1 MEPNNNNERERRSNA
16 EQAGLS
22 DTISLSNMRPDSQHP
37 FQSTPAMDP
46 MMGVGAYGPLSGL
59 DDVSTVMGSLPLGR
73 LDSDPNIFNQ
83 LSLLLENLPH
93 SNAFNLQRG
102 YVPTSEIQPQVI
114 VPTPSSPIRNQPAI
128 PDDLESVGS
137 SNEAVELNERS
148 IEEQLIN
155 PQTYDVISQQD
166 AGRSDYQHVD
176 PQPFDVRPRQDVRRI
191 EAQQIPPQSFDVRTQ
206 QDERRNRPNKSQPRN
221 ARPHNA
227 GSMSKMNTQQPDA
240 RPRYPNVFEAFGGKM
255 KYQEELNKIHPSRQR
270 EGEQPEQTHTYRNPK
285 HTQQKEGR
293 SLETE
298 VPRYNQVSNSNTQQR
313 HNQTD
318 ERFSGTR
325 IPIPTRQ
332 CEERSKP
339 TTVPHH
345 NLQSREGQSFA
356 RKNPTYPEGESF
368 ARRTAR
374 SNLEGPSFERRTP
387 RSIQHQYEERS
398 YPQPYPTRTQQNEGW
413 SMETEIPHYNQNYQD
428 DRFSQQPRQPNTQ
441 SYEGRSMKTYVPHQE
456 TDPHTNTYQTDQRIE
471 DIHRLLTE
479 RLREMEYK
487 YQSLEQTVLN
497 MQIQNSRSGDSDER
511 AKRNERPR
519 QEDQGSERR
528 YTRNRQGAP
537 GRGNNRERRTADIRP
552 PRRRLSDNEDYDHN
566 GLEDDIERQN
576 ARQNQRYEN
585 NNERRRNVH
594 ERRQR
599 RQTSDNEESDYDQD
613 RYNRYVPARDDTPPA
628 TDDVNRRGGY
638 QRNGSNVVMPKLPVY
653 DGVSSTWDSFKNM
666 FEMRANALGWNEQYR
681 FQNMC
686 LCLTGKAVDYYVKI
700 RDQGKCRT
708 YRDFQRQMDLRFNRR
723 EDPATIRLQF
733 SHLKQ
738 GVDEPLED
746 WSERVMTKANEAF
759 HGIDPA
765 FIEQEMIMRF
775 CSGSTDKEAAQ
786 FVMNC
791 SPTSLEDAMKRFKR
805 YKENSLTIYGG
816 SRRVRAIQR
825 SNFRSRSPS
834 PSRNNTQNVAS
845 SMSPRQ
851 NYVKK
856 DDSQKTHGN
865 QKGDDVV
872 ELLQQ
877 LLQQLKGKSNFR
889 SPATSPRRKGAC
901 FICQS
906 TEHFAAECPKKGTCF
921 ICSSKDHYAADCPSR
936 TPGACYFCGE
946 SDHKMSTCKKL
957 APEKGIRLQTGKYEP
972 GDWTVASRF

>member
-1 MEPNNNNERERRSNA
+1 MERERQSNA

-22 DTISLSNMRPDSQHP
+22 DTISLSNVRPDNQLP
-37 FQSTPAMDP
+37 YQSTPAIDP
-46 MMGVGAYGPLSGL
+46 MMGLGAYGPLSGL
-59 DDVSTVMGSLPLGR
+59 NDISTVIGSLPHGP
-73 LDSDPNIFNQ
+73 LDTDPNIFNQ

-102 YVPTSEIQPQVI
+102 YVPTSEIQPQI
-114 VPTPSSPIRNQPAI
+114 FVPTPSSPIRNRPTI
-128 PDDLESVGS
+128 PDDLESAS
-137 SNEAVELNERS
+137 SSSEAGDDELHQREELER
-148 IEEQLIN
+148 
-155 PQTYDVISQQD
+155 
-166 AGRSDYQHVD
+166 QHVE
-176 PQPFDVRPRQDVRRI
+176 PQPIDARPRLDVRQIDVQRIPPQHFDARPRQDGR
-191 EAQQIPPQSFDVRTQ
+191 S
-206 QDERRNRPNKSQPRN
+206 RPNKPQPSS

-227 GSMSKMNTQQPDA
+227 GSMSKMNTQQPDV
-240 RPRYPNVFEAFGGKM
+240 RPRYPNVFEAFGGKV
-255 KYQEELNKIHPSRQR
+255 KYQEELNKIHPARQR
-270 EGEQPEQTHTYRNPK
+270 EREQPAQTITNRNPI
-285 HTQQKEGR
+285 HTQ
-293 SLETE
+293 
-298 VPRYNQVSNSNTQQR
+298 PNQVSNNNQQNR
-313 HNQTD
+313 HNQTK

-345 NLQSREGQSFA
+345 HLQSREGQSFA
-356 RKNPTYPEGESF
+356 RKTPPTHQEGESF
-368 ARRTAR
+368 ARRIAR
-374 SNLEGPSFERRTP
+374 SHLEGQSFERRTP
-387 RSIQHQYEERS
+387 HSNQEQYEERS
-398 YPQPYPTRTQQNEGW
+398 CPQPFPTGTQQNEGW
-413 SMETEIPHYNQNYQD
+413 SLKTEVPHYNQYQHE
-428 DRFSQQPRQPNTQ
+428 RVSQQIRQPNTH
-441 SYEGRSMKTYVPHQE
+441 SYEGGSVKTYVPHQE
-456 TDPHTNTYQTDQRIE
+456 TNPHTNAYQTEQRIE

-479 RLREMEYK
+479 RLREMEYR
-487 YQSLEQTVLN
+487 YQSLEQTVLH
-497 MQIQNSRSGDSDER
+497 MQQQNSQSSNRSGRDNRSQ
-511 AKRNERPR
+511 RPSPDNGSNGQRYRRQR
-519 QEDQGSERR
+519 QEDSRR
-528 YTRNRQGAP
+528 EG
-537 GRGNNRERRTADIRP
+537 NRERRTNNNQLQ
-552 PRRRLSDNEDYDHN
+552 RRQLSNDEGNYDVEP
-566 GLEDDIERQN
+566 LEYVIERQN
-576 ARQNQRYEN
+576 ERHYPMRE
-585 NNERRRNVH
+585 NNERRRNGR
-594 ERRQR
+594 ERRHR
-599 RQTSDNEESDYDQD
+599 RQTSDNEETDYDQG
-613 RYNRYVPARDDTPPA
+613 RHYTYRPAGDATPPD

-653 DGVSSTWDSFKNM
+653 DGVSSSWDSFRNM
-666 FEMRANALGWNEQYR
+666 FEMRANALGWNEQNK

-708 YRDFQRQMDLRFNRR
+708 YRDFQQQMDLRFNRR

-816 SRRVRAIQR
+816 SRRVRAIQK
-825 SNFRSRSPS
+825 SNYRSRSPS

-957 APEKGIRLQTGKYEP
+957 APEKNSNNTTDQGNESRSGQK
-972 GDWTVASRF
+972 ASARS